1 MWEKFQKLR
10 GVMAL
15 LAAIT
20 SLAAGTIRQEG
31 IDVRT
36 YPPVAETGYCTVL
49 VYMDGSDLESG
60 YGCAAADLEEMEK
73 ALNRIDS
80 EKEIR
85 VVVEAGGTTEW
96 SYEPMKNIS
105 YGRFCLTK
113 DMDQV
118 QVEKLE
124 ARNMGRSDTLAD
136 FLNYGIGSYP
146 AEHYGLVCWNHG
158 EGQIQGF
165 GCDLNFNEDSLT
177 LAEIRE
183 AFDMS
188 VAAEPLDFVSMDACL
203 MGNVELAAVLEG
215 KTDYLIASEDLEPKE
230 GHDYCWMEM
239 LDASDA
245 SEAYGKQIG
254 DAILTAYQQSILAA
268 DHGLTLSLSLVD
280 VTAFHEFHETFD
292 EVLNEINSSFPT
304 TADKELF
311 FQELGKERA
320 GLLGFG
326 HQSKTNLWE
335 QIDLLDFL
343 LALEGAEKQFYPETA
358 LPSEGEAEKLQEACE
373 QLVIRTVSQGYQREP
388 CGLSIF
394 LPGEAGAETEQNV
407 AVYQTIKF
415 CALYSSFVREYTDYL
430 NQESQ
435 YSWDVP
441 QIQGQELR
449 LFLDEEQMKHIANS
463 YVAVTYRAED
473 GNAFFLFADSD
484 VVLDKRGYL
493 HTGMETKFWGIKGEV
508 LGLIEVFNRENMT
521 EYMAPILYQKEE
533 DSDWIQCMMYID
545 FSKEC
550 LDGTIREI
558 TPVTAAKQI
567 YTLEEG
573 DRLIP
578 LYPLYLGG
586 EEGTGGSG
594 SKIYD
599 DCYYM
604 GAEITIESRL
614 AGDDRLECIK
624 DVDKQKLAY
633 GFLIRDDH
641 MNLYCSDM
649 VNSRDTDYKYS
660 K

>member
-20 SLAAGTIRQEG
+20 SLATGTIRQEG

-36 YPPVAETGYCTVL
+36 YPPAAETGYCTVL
-49 VYMDGSDLESG
+49 IYMDGSDLESG

-73 ALNRIDS
+73 ALNQIDS

-96 SYEPMKNIS
+96 SYEPMKGIP

-113 DMDQV
+113 DMDGV
-118 QVEKLE
+118 QVEELE
-124 ARNMGRSDTLAD
+124 TRNMGRSDTLAD

-165 GCDLNFNEDSLT
+165 GCDLNFDEDSLT

-188 VAAEPLDFVSMDACL
+188 VIADPLDFVSMDACL

-215 KTDYLIASEDLEPKE
+215 KADYLIASEDLEPKE
-230 GHDYCWMEM
+230 GHDYCWMKM
-239 LDASDA
+239 LDATDT

-254 DAILTAYQQSILAA
+254 DAILTAYQQSIADA
-268 DHGLTLSLSLVD
+268 DHGLTLCLSLVD
-280 VTAFHEFHETFD
+280 VTAFHEFHERFD
-292 EVLNEINSSFPT
+292 KVLEEINSSFPT
-304 TADKELF
+304 KADKELF

-343 LALEGAEKQFYPETA
+343 LTLEGAEENFYPDTA
-358 LPSEGEAEKLQEACE
+358 LSAEGEAEEMRKGYE
-373 QLVIRTVSQGYQREP
+373 QLVIRTISQGYQREP

-394 LPGEAGAETEQNV
+394 LPGEAGEETEQNV

-415 CALYSSFVREYTDYL
+415 CTLYSSFVREYTDYL

-435 YSWDVP
+435 YSWDAP
-441 QIQGQELR
+441 QVQESQLC
-449 LFLDEEQMKHIANS
+449 LPLDEEQMKHIANS
-463 YVAVTYRAED
+463 YAAVTYHAED
-473 GNAFFLFADSD
+473 GNAFYLFADGG
-484 VVLDKRGYL
+484 VILDKRGYL
-493 HTGMETKFWGIKGEV
+493 HTDMETEFWGIKGEV
-508 LGLIEVFNRENMT
+508 LGLIEVFNQKDMT
-521 EYMAPILYQKEE
+521 EYMAPILYREKGGEQ
-533 DSDWIQCMMYID
+533 WIQCMMYID
-545 FSKEC
+545 FSEDYP
-550 LDGTIREI
+550 DGTIKEI
-558 TPVTAAKQI
+558 TPVTVEKQI

-573 DRLIP
+573 DELIP
-578 LYPLYLGG
+578 LYPLYFG
-586 EEGTGGSG
+586 EGESTTVSG

-599 DCYYM
+599 ERYYM
-604 GAEITIESRL
+604 GEKVTIESKL
-614 AGDDRLECIK
+614 AGDDRLELIR

-649 VNSRDTDYKYS
+649 VKI
-660 K
+660 